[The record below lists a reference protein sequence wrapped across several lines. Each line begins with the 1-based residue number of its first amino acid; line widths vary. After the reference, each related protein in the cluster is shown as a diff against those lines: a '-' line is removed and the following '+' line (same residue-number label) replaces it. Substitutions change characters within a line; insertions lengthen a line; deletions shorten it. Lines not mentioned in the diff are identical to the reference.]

1 MDVHLK
7 INKNRCLS
15 DKETVLL
22 YNNSDV
28 KKHLLMVILQNTTE
42 NIIIKTKV

>member
-7 INKNRCLS
+7 TNKKWDLS
-15 DKETVLL
+15 DKETVLF
-22 YNNSDV
+22 YNNSDA

-42 NIIIKTKV
+42 I